1 MNKSFQGGNFDKVRS
16 ILMQDIRPFEHQ
28 LFRIMSRSFP
38 FLEKLIIF
46 NQEAQENEQEKPLI
60 LITFNHLYE
69 LDLSYTHSDYVR
81 QFLSEKNTRLP
92 CLTNLKIDY
101 RHLVTLTNHFT
112 NDIARLNCSKI
123 TSLEI
128 YTQFDRTENFHSY
141 FPSLCKS

>member
-1 MNKSFQGGNFDKVRS
+1 MHFSYFLIYCKFGSLFQEMIFSGHVTWYSGGPS
-16 ILMQDIRPFEHQ
+16 L
-28 LFRIMSRSFP
+28 
-38 FLEKLIIF
+38 

-92 CLTNLKIDY
+92 CLANLKIDY
-101 RHLVTLTNHFT
+101 RQLVTVTNHFT
-112 NDIARLNCSKI
+112 NDMARLNCSKI